1 MKIFDR
7 AARETM
13 PPAAEF
19 EEFVKTTP
27 TRMVRIQGS
36 FKVMTLHGLVECD
49 DGWLALDEDG
59 WPYPVD
65 ARVKEKSYRPYEPD
79 GIDLGSA

>member
-13 PPAAEF
+13 PDESEF
-19 EEFVKTTP
+19 EMFVKTTP
-27 TRMVRIQGS
+27 TKMTRIQGP
-36 FKVMTLHGLVECD
+36 FKVMTLHGLVECE
-49 DGWLALDEDG
+49 DGWLAVDEQG

-65 ARVKEKSYRPYEPD
+65 ARVHAQTYRPYEPD
-79 GIDLGSA
+79 GIDLGPA